1 MVTGDNVREGKNVT
15 LQCLSAHK
23 TVICQANS
31 VERTIQKMAMSL
43 YGYAWTAN
51 AVILCRQ

>member
-15 LQCLSAHK
+15 VQCLSAHK
-23 TVICQANS
+23 NVIGQANS
-31 VERTIQKMAMSL
+31 VERPIQKMAMSL

-51 AVILCRQ
+51 AVILCR